1 MVNCSF
7 VTSVLI
13 ETLWN
18 VKRNCQP
25 LCDHNVESINR
36 NIVECKG
43 VYLRSAVLS
52 GVVLIETLWNVK
64 PQPRQSLTA
73 VMRY

>member
-36 NIVECKG
+36 NIVECKAPTPPITDG
-43 VYLRSAVLS
+43 
-52 GVVLIETLWNVK
+52 GDEVLIETLWNVK
-64 PQPRQSLTA
+64 FFTC
-73 VMRY
+73 